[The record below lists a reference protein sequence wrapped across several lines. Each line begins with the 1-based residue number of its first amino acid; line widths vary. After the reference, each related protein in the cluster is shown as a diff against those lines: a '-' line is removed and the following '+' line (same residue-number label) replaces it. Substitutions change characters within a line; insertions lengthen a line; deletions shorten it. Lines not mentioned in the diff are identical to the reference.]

1 VCVCARAHARVPFI
15 IIIIIIIIIKPI
27 PTRSLENPSW
37 ALNNDSLA
45 TVIKAK
51 ANDIIHKDTML

>member
-1 VCVCARAHARVPFI
+1 MCARAHARVPF
-15 IIIIIIIIIKPI
+15 IIIIIIIIKPI